1 MTRRAA
7 AALLVAGLALAGC
20 SADLAD
26 DDPKKSATPDPA
38 AQALAVALDY
48 QQAAN
53 RLDWH
58 TACRLSTAAK
68 RRGTVQ
74 QCAARYVPAPTPTPS
89 PSASSLSPM
98 HPPTYD
104 DGSTVPPP
112 ATATASG
119 PDRAETGPVTAQG
132 APVTVAAVG
141 EHPAGYGVLL
151 AYQVIWPAKTSTARV
166 ALRVV
171 AEGEDWRVEE
181 FEDVKDGDMASGD
194 PIRSALGG

>member
-7 AALLVAGLALAGC
+7 AVLLAAGLALTGC
-20 SADLAD
+20 ST
-26 DDPKKSATPDPA
+26 DPGAEEKKPAPPDPGA
-38 AQALAVALDY
+38 RALAVAVEY

-53 RLDWH
+53 RLDWQ
-58 TACRLSTAAK
+58 TACWLSTAAK

-74 QCAARYVPAPTPTPS
+74 ECADRYIVPTPTPAS
-89 PSASSLSPM
+89 SASSLTPM
-98 HPPTYD
+98 RPPTYD

-112 ATATASG
+112 ATATAGG

-132 APVTVAAVG
+132 APVTVAATG

-151 AYQVIWPAKTSTARV
+151 AYQVIWPAKTTTAHI

-171 AEGEDWRVEE
+171 AEGKEWRVEQY
-181 FEDVKDGDMASGD
+181 EDVKRSDMAGGD

>member
-1 MTRRAA
+1 MTRRT
-7 AALLVAGLALAGC
+7 AALLLAAGLALTGC
-20 SADLAD
+20 STDPA
-26 DDPKKSATPDPA
+26 DDPKKPDPA

-74 QCAARYVPAPTPTPS
+74 ECADRYVVPTPEPTPS
-89 PSASSLSPM
+89 SSASSLSPM
-98 HPPTYD
+98 HPPTYA
-104 DGSTVPPP
+104 DGSPVRTLTPRTP
-112 ATATASG
+112 SG
-119 PDRAETGPVTAQG
+119 PERAQTGPVTAQG
-132 APVTVAAVG
+132 APVTVPAVG

-151 AYQVIWPAKTSTARV
+151 AYQVIWPAETTTARV

-171 AEGEDWRVEE
+171 AEGEDWRVDE
-181 FEDVKDGDMASGD
+181 FEDVEDGDMASGD